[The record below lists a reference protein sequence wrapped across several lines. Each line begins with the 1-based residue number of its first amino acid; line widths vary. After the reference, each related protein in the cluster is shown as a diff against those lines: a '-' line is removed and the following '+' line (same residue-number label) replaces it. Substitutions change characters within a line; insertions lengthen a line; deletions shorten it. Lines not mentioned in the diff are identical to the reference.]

1 VTAGEG
7 APDVPEFRA
16 DGGGVRLRLRVA
28 AGAAR
33 SSIAGVYGGA
43 LKVSVRAA
51 PERGKA
57 NREVTALVAA
67 RFDLAARDVEIVAGE
82 TARDKVVRL
91 PLAPDEASA
100 RWAKYAGELEASRRR
115 G

>member
-7 APDVPEFRA
+7 APDVPEFRP

-33 SSIAGVYGGA
+33 SRIAGVHGGA

-57 NREVTALVAA
+57 NREVASLLAA
-67 RFDLAARDVEIVAGE
+67 RFDLRARDVEIVAGE
-82 TARDKVVRL
+82 TAPDKVVRL
-91 PLAPDEASA
+91 PLAMEEA
-100 RWAKYAGELEASRRR
+100 RRR
-115 G
+115 WDEPPG